1 MRRRR
6 SSARTGP
13 GGFHPRALREAVQI
27 PFTVK
32 TRIGFDD
39 PGVFAELLPIFERH
53 QIDLLTV
60 HGRTVREG
68 YRSGVHYDY
77 IARAVDTLPCPCSP
91 MATSIPPP
99 KPPKS

>member
-1 MRRRR
+1 M
-6 SSARTGP
+6 
-13 GGFHPRALREAVQI
+13 QI

-68 YRSGVHYDY
+68 YRSGVHYVHRPRRRHP
-77 IARAVDTLPCPCSP
+77 ALSVLAT
-91 MATSIPPP
+91 ATSTPPP
-99 KPPKS
+99 VPPKS